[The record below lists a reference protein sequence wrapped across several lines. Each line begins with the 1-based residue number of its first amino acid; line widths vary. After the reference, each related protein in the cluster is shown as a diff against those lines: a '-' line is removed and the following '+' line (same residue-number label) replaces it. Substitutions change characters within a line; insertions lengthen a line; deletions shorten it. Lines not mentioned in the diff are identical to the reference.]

1 MGQFRRI
8 GEILVDEGRL
18 KPESVHAAL
27 GHAKRRGVRTGQ
39 ACVDLGFITEEA
51 LAEAVASQWGLEYL
65 DCIRAADA
73 ELDERAMGAAE
84 ADVFERHRFA
94 LLKLGSSTVFAVSD
108 PAELFAIGGLSKAI
122 SEKTGGRVRLAVAAP
137 SAIERLLDK
146 KGPLPAAL
154 KGALKNGR
162 EGVISSKTSAEDMC
176 AADSPAVRLV
186 DAVLHDA
193 IANGASDIHIE
204 ACPGGAAIK
213 YRIDGALRHSSSME
227 DDALRHRVISRIKVL
242 ASLDISESRLPQDG
256 RFSSQFRERAV
267 DLRVSVMPGIH
278 GEDAVIRILDK
289 EHLLNE
295 FKALSLE
302 GLGLNDADVR
312 SLRKA
317 IHAPYGM
324 VLATGP
330 TGSGKTTTLYAALSE
345 INTGADKIVTI
356 EDPVEYELKGALQ
369 IQVNEK
375 KGLTFARG
383 LRSILRHDPDRV
395 MVGEIRDT
403 ETADIAVQAALTG
416 HLVLTTVHA
425 NNAFDVIGRLLH
437 MGIEPY
443 NFISSLNCV
452 FAQRLIRLIC
462 AKCKRPAEAGAGGP
476 IFSGIG
482 QERGGERRLQLYE
495 GRGCAGCGYTGYSG
509 RKAIGE
515 ALVLTDE
522 VREMIAGRRPFSM
535 IRKKAAGTGMT
546 SLRQSALRCLE
557 RGETTLQEINRVTS
571 EEC

>member
-1 MGQFRRI
+1 MGPFKRI

-27 GHAKRRGVRTGQ
+27 GHAKRRGLRIGQ
-39 ACVDLGFITEEA
+39 ACMELGFITEEA
-51 LAEAVASQWGLEYL
+51 LAKAVAKQWGFEY
-65 DCIRAADA
+65 IETADA
-73 ELDERAMGAAE
+73 ELDKRAMDVAE
-84 ADVFERHRFA
+84 ADVFYRHGFA
-94 LLKLGSSTVFAVSD
+94 PLKLGSSTVFAVSD
-108 PAELFAIGGLSKAI
+108 PSEFFAIDGLSKAI
-122 SEKTGGRVRLAVAAP
+122 SEKTGGRVRLTVAAP

-154 KGALKNGR
+154 KGSLRKGQ
-162 EGVISSKTSAEDMC
+162 EAEDIS
-176 AADSPAVRLV
+176 AVNSPAVRLV
-186 DAVLHDA
+186 DALLLDA
-193 IANGASDIHIE
+193 IAKAASDIHIE
-204 ACPGGAAIK
+204 ARPGGAEIK
-213 YRIDGALRHSSSME
+213 YRIDGALRRASGIE
-227 DDALRHRVISRIKVL
+227 DDALRQRVISRIKVL
-242 ASLDISESRLPQDG
+242 ASLDISEGRLPQDG
-256 RFSSQFRERAV
+256 RFSAQFRERTV

-278 GEDAVIRILDK
+278 GEDAVIRLLDK

-295 FKALSLE
+295 FKALSLD
-302 GLGLNDADVR
+302 GLGLGDTEVSA
-312 SLRKA
+312 LRKA
-317 IHAPYGM
+317 IHAPHGM

-345 INTGADKIVTI
+345 INTGAEKIVTI
-356 EDPVEYELKGALQ
+356 EDPVEYELKGVLQ

-395 MVGEIRDT
+395 MVGEIRDH

-425 NNAFDVIGRLLH
+425 NNVFDVIGRLLH

-452 FAQRLIRLIC
+452 IAQRLIRRIC
-462 AKCKRPAEAGAGGP
+462 VKCKRPAGPGVSELLSSGMHVSGGAL
-476 IFSGIG
+476 
-482 QERGGERRLQLYE
+482 RLYE
-495 GRGCAGCGYTGYSG
+495 GAGCAACGYTGYSG

-515 ALVLTDE
+515 ALVLTGELRD
-522 VREMIAGRRPFSM
+522 MIAGRRPFSM
-535 IRKKAAGTGMT
+535 IRKKAAGAGMT
-546 SLRQSALRCLE
+546 SLRQAALRCLE

-571 EEC
+571 EES